1 MTSSVSR
8 SSTLDLVHCS
18 GCFDMFNNCVS
29 NNKIPKLWRKAR
41 VIALLKPGKDPA
53 SPKSYRPIS
62 LLCHTYKLF
71 ERLLLNRIARFVDE
85 HLIPEQAGFRP
96 GKSCT
101 GQLLNL
107 TQFIEDGFE
116 EGLITGAAFVDLSA
130 AYDTVN
136 HRILTRK
143 LFELTKDVK
152 LTELILNLLSNR
164 RFYVDLKGKRSR
176 WRTQKNGLPQG
187 SVLAPLL
194 FNVYTNDQP
203 IHPDTRSFLYADD
216 LCIASQKSSF
226 EEVEKALSDALADLD
241 PYYALNHLRA
251 NPEKT
256 QISAF
261 HLKNRETD
269 RQLRIRWY
277 GKWLTHSHKP
287 VYLGVTL
294 DRTLTYK
301 DHITNTKAKVSSRNS
316 ILKKLANT
324 KWGTDAS
331 TIRTTALALC
341 FSAAEYA
348 SPVWSRSVHAA
359 KIDPVLNDACRA
371 ITGCLKPTRVDDLYL
386 LSGIAPPYI
395 RRTVVSE
402 KERNKQETDPLHP
415 LFQQEPAV
423 KRLKSRKSFLHLV
436 EPLQASPHNRRIA
449 LWSAHLQNA
458 PHKLTLDPK
467 ESLPSGS
474 SEAWPFW
481 LCLNRLRTATGRC
494 KSLMQR
500 WGYEDGEATC
510 DCGEEQTMEH
520 LLICPLLPEPCTL
533 EDLEALN
540 DQAKA
545 CVQHWTGLV

>member
-1 MTSSVSR
+1 MGQVFLGVNDLWPLMTSSVSR

-18 GCFDMFNNCVS
+18 GCLTCSTTVWATTRYQS
-29 NNKIPKLWRKAR
+29 CGGKLESLHFW
-41 VIALLKPGKDPA
+41 KPGKDPA

-152 LTELILNLLSNR
+152 LTEHILNLLSNR

-226 EEVEKALSDALADLD
+226 EEVEKALSDALADLV

-261 HLKNRETD
+261 SPQEQGN
-269 RQLRIRWY
+269 W
-277 GKWLTHSHKP
+277 P
-287 VYLGVTL
+287 
-294 DRTLTYK
+294 
-301 DHITNTKAKVSSRNS
+301 
-316 ILKKLANT
+316 
-324 KWGTDAS
+324 
-331 TIRTTALALC
+331 TT
-341 FSAAEYA
+341 
-348 SPVWSRSVHAA
+348 
-359 KIDPVLNDACRA
+359 
-371 ITGCLKPTRVDDLYL
+371 
-386 LSGIAPPYI
+386 
-395 RRTVVSE
+395 
-402 KERNKQETDPLHP
+402 
-415 LFQQEPAV
+415 
-423 KRLKSRKSFLHLV
+423 
-436 EPLQASPHNRRIA
+436 
-449 LWSAHLQNA
+449 
-458 PHKLTLDPK
+458 
-467 ESLPSGS
+467 
-474 SEAWPFW
+474 
-481 LCLNRLRTATGRC
+481 
-494 KSLMQR
+494 
-500 WGYEDGEATC
+500 ED
-510 DCGEEQTMEH
+510 
-520 LLICPLLPEPCTL
+520 
-533 EDLEALN
+533 
-540 DQAKA
+540 
-545 CVQHWTGLV
+545 